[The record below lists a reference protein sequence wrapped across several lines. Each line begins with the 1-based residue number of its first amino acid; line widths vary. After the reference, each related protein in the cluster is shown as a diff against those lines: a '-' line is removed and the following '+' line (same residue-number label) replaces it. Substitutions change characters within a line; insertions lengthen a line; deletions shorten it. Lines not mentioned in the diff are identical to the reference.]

1 MLPKLKQIKGNLDQ
15 EINLFEPG
23 QKLVGIDIG
32 SDLIKIA
39 VLKEAPIG
47 TRLIS
52 LACVEIPLPAAEETP
67 EDVKKRINSA
77 FKKAISQLTTKIKK
91 VNTIIITPSLN
102 IKNLSLPSMPA
113 EELKESVRWEMEQNI
128 TYPIDTATVDFL
140 VSGETIR
147 SGAKNLELE
156 VVAAQSEEINQF
168 IQRYTRNKLIVSSIN
183 IPAFCLWNTFQ
194 KSNQWKEDDTIAL
207 VDIGAAST
215 KISIF
220 TKNILRFTREIFF
233 GGKSLTQTLQKDHN
247 LSYEEAENLKLRYG
261 LSEASAYYSTIAD
274 TLKQLS
280 GQMDRSFGYYKAQ
293 FHIERID
300 RLVIYGGTAKLIN
313 LDKFLTEELGIYAEI
328 GLPLNGLLFNQKA
341 FENIDDFSAFFAIAI
356 GAALNSGNAKRINLL
371 PADLRKDKSL
381 GIKKTLCKIIP
392 VILIFA
398 LFFIYGR
405 LIDTEKTLTRDKV
418 AKEEIISNWKEQQ
431 DFERKLKFLKSLPDN
446 QETWIKIFR
455 GISEIIPEGV
465 WLNSITMEE
474 KNKKIVLKGAGQT
487 NILVL
492 ELVRKLESLPY
503 FSSVMLE
510 SVEEKADLKNNTA
523 ITIYFKI
530 TVGKK

>member
-1 MLPKLKQIKGNLDQ
+1 MLPKIKQIKGNLDQ

-23 QKLVGIDIG
+23 RKLVSIDFG
-32 SDLIKIA
+32 SNLIKIA

-52 LACVEIPLPAAEETP
+52 LGCAEIPMAPADETP
-67 EDVKKRINSA
+67 KDAKKRLNSA
-77 FKKAISQLTTKIKK
+77 LKKAISQLSITIKK

-102 IKNLSLPSMPA
+102 IKNISLPMMPD

-128 TYPIDTATVDFL
+128 TYPIDTAAVDFL
-140 VSGETIR
+140 ISGETIR

-156 VVAAQSEEINQF
+156 VVAAQNEEIEQF
-168 IQRYTRNKLIVSSIN
+168 IQTYTENKLTVSSIN

-207 VDIGAAST
+207 VDIGDAST
-215 KISIF
+215 KICIF
-220 TKNILRFTREIFF
+220 TKNVLRFTREIFF
-233 GGKSLTQTLQKDHN
+233 GGKSITQELQKEHN
-247 LSYEEAENLKLRYG
+247 VSFEEAENLKLRYG
-261 LSEASAYYSTIAD
+261 LSESSVYYSTITE
-274 TLKQLS
+274 TLKQLA

-300 RLVIYGGTAKLIN
+300 RLVVYGGTSKMIN
-313 LDKFLTEELGIYAEI
+313 LDKFLSEELEIFAEI
-328 GLPLNGLLFNQKA
+328 GLPLNGLLFDQKA
-341 FENIDDFSAFFAIAI
+341 FENIDDFAHFFGMAI

-371 PADLRKDKSL
+371 PANQRKDKTV
-381 GIKKTLCKIIP
+381 GIKKTLYKVIP
-392 VILIFA
+392 VVLIFL

-405 LIDTEKTLTRDKV
+405 LIDTEKNLTREKV
-418 AKEEIISNWKEQQ
+418 SKEAIISNWKEQQ
-431 DFERKLKFLKSLPDN
+431 ELERKLKFLKSLS
-446 QETWIKIFR
+446 ETQNSWVLIFR

-465 WLNSITMEE
+465 WLDSIVMEE

-487 NILVL
+487 NLIVL
-492 ELVRKLESLPY
+492 ELVRKLESLSY

-510 SVEEKADLKNNTA
+510 SVEEKGNEKTTA
-523 ITIYFKI
+523 TTIYFKI
-530 TVGKK
+530 TIGKK